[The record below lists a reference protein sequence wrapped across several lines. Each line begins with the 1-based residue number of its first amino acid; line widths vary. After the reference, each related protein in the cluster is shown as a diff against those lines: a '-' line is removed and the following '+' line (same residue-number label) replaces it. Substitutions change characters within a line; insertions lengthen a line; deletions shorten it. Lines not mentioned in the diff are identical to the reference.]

1 MMSKGYFKK
10 YLHTIN
16 MFRGEK
22 FVLDIDDDGDVRQ
35 SQPEAAA
42 PSPFTFVGDVLERK
56 SKAPTPP
63 SAPTQKN
70 STGFPEHKKRPLQS
84 RFKQRKQQADPTVLS
99 DGTTVSAGAQQPR
112 SYATQNE
119 DAAPRS
125 YQDQEKLQI
134 DKQNRDVLAGMSE
147 AEIAEARAELLGSLD
162 ADLIQKLLS
171 RSNIDSG
178 SNEVESLQPPPE
190 PIEGGILHREKPT
203 KQKSVAFADDRAPKP
218 TVQDEH
224 DEATLE
230 VDYEPDFPD
239 ADKPSIT
246 EGEEADEHS
255 HDTIHF
261 PTPSQ
266 PPSLDPNSATFL
278 TDLHE
283 KYFPSLPSD
292 PSKLDWMRSSQTDK
306 SAYSPAA
313 HSLNPNEI
321 RFSFAGELLAPKTS
335 ASIPVSEGLH
345 HHGNAPEAAGYTIPE
360 LALLSRS
367 TYAAQ
372 RCVAFQTLG
381 RILYRLG
388 QGEFGDAGE
397 DGANRPGADETFGEL
412 ARGLWREVEKEH
424 VIAQLVAESE
434 GNGVDGGRHMSAKA
448 YATEAVWLWRKGG
461 GRRWKAD

>member
-1 MMSKGYFKK
+1 
-10 YLHTIN
+10 

-22 FVLDIDDDGDVRQ
+22 FVLDIDDDGELRQ
-35 SQPEAAA
+35 SEPVAAP
-42 PSPFTFVGDVLERK
+42 PSPFTFVGDVLERE
-56 SKAPTPP
+56 STAPTPP
-63 SAPTQKN
+63 SAPTLK
-70 STGFPEHKKRPLQS
+70 SKTGFPEHKKRPLQS
-84 RFKQRKQQADPTVLS
+84 RFKQRKQQAETTVLS

-112 SYATQNE
+112 QN
-119 DAAPRS
+119 AAQDDDSAPKNW
-125 YQDQEKLQI
+125 QDQEKIQI

-162 ADLIQKLLS
+162 ADLIQKLLA

-178 SNEVESLQPPPE
+178 SNEVDSLQPPPE

-203 KQKSVAFADDRAPKP
+203 KQKSVAFAEDRAPPAPKQP
-218 TVQDEH
+218 TVQDEE
-224 DEATLE
+224 DQEPTIEL
-230 VDYEPDFPD
+230 DYEPDFPD
-239 ADKPSIT
+239 AIEPT
-246 EGEEADEHS
+246 PEEEPADQT
-255 HDTIHF
+255 HDSIHF
-261 PTPSQ
+261 PTPAQ

-292 PSKLDWMRSSQTDK
+292 PDKLEWMRSRKADK
-306 SAYSPAA
+306 AAYSPASS
-313 HSLNPNEI
+313 SLNPNEI
-321 RFSFAGELLAPKTS
+321 RFSFDGELLAPKTS

-360 LALLSRS
+360 LAILSRS
-367 TYAAQ
+367 TYPAQ

-388 QGEFGDAGE
+388 KGEFGDAGE
-397 DGANRPGADETFGEL
+397 EGANRPGADETFGEL

>member
-1 MMSKGYFKK
+1 
-10 YLHTIN
+10 

-35 SQPEAAA
+35 SEPVAAAA

-56 SKAPTPP
+56 STAPTPP
-63 SAPTQKN
+63 SAPTLK
-70 STGFPEHKKRPLQS
+70 SKTGFPEHKKRPIQS

-112 SYATQNE
+112 QNTTHDE
-119 DAAPRS
+119 GASPKNW
-125 YQDQEKLQI
+125 QDQEKTQI
-134 DKQNRDVLAGMSE
+134 DKQNRDMLAGMSE

-178 SNEVESLQPPPE
+178 SNEVNSLQPPPE

-203 KQKSVAFADDRAPKP
+203 KQKSVAFADDHAPPAPKP
-218 TVQDEH
+218 TVQDE
-224 DEATLE
+224 DQEATIE

-239 ADKPSIT
+239 AIAPPTPAEEISTST
-246 EGEEADEHS
+246 EPHS

-266 PPSLDPNSATFL
+266 PPSLDPNSASFL

-292 PSKLDWMRSSQTDK
+292 PDKLEWMRVRKTDK
-306 SAYSPAA
+306 VAYSPAA
-313 HSLNPNEI
+313 SSLNPNEI
-321 RFSFAGELLAPKTS
+321 RFSFDGELLAPKTS

-360 LALLSRS
+360 LAILSRS

-388 QGEFGDAGE
+388 KGEFGDAGE
-397 DGANRPGADETFGEL
+397 EGANRPGADETLGEL